1 MPASFEKLQS
11 VLGSDLIGISE
22 YEGKYV
28 VILKRLGFDVLDKAY
43 EEAQKINP
51 LPLFLTEEEIID
63 GLDVFPL
70 EYLTMQQTHSLLYGK
85 DVFSELEFSKED
97 IRRQLEFEFR
107 SKLIQLREGYL
118 AIAHSQKLLQEL
130 LQKATPT
137 LLPLCRGLLFL
148 KTKDLPER
156 VPDIYDELSNSYR
169 INVTILHKLY
179 NMRSYSEDEQKEII
193 QKLIALLQEMSQKL
207 DKLVIR

>member
-11 VLGSDLIGISE
+11 ILGNELLTISE

-28 VILKRLGFDVLDKAY
+28 VIVKRLGFDILEKAY

-51 LPLFLTEEEIID
+51 LPLFLTEEEILD

-70 EYLTMQQTHSLLYGK
+70 EYFTIQQTHTLLYGK
-85 DVFSELEFSKED
+85 DLFSELEFSKED

-118 AIAHSQKLLQEL
+118 QIAHNSKLLQEL
-130 LQKATPT
+130 IQKATPT

-156 VPDIYDELSNSYR
+156 ITDIYDELANSYR

-179 NMRSYSEDEQKEII
+179 NLRPYTADEQKEII
-193 QKLIALLQEMSQKL
+193 QKLINLLEEMSQKL

>member
-1 MPASFEKLQS
+1 MSASFDKLQQ
-11 VLGSDLIGISE
+11 VLGSDLVSIAE
-22 YEGKYV
+22 YENQYV
-28 VILKRLGFDVLDKAY
+28 VVVKRLGFDVLDKIY

-51 LPLFLTEEEIID
+51 LPLFLTEEEILD

-70 EYLTMQQTHSLLYGK
+70 EYLNIQQTHTLLYGK

-118 AIAHSQKLLQEL
+118 AIAHSSKLMQEL
-130 LQKATPT
+130 IQKATPT
-137 LLPLCRGLLFL
+137 LLPICRGLLFL
-148 KTKDLPER
+148 KTKTLPER
-156 VPDIYDELSNSYR
+156 IPDMYDELANAYR

-179 NMRSYSEDEQKEII
+179 NPRPYTKEEQKEII
-193 QKLIALLQEMSQKL
+193 QKLIALLEEMSQKM

>member
-1 MPASFEKLQS
+1 MTVSFERLQQA
-11 VLGSDLIGISE
+11 LGSELICISE

-28 VILKRLGFDVLDKAY
+28 VVVKRLGFDVLEKAY

-51 LPLFLTEEEIID
+51 LPLFLTEEEILD

-70 EYLTMQQTHSLLYGK
+70 EYFTMQQTHTLLYGK
-85 DVFSELEFSKED
+85 DMFSELEFSKED

-107 SKLIQLREGYL
+107 SKLIQLRESYL
-118 AIAHSQKLLQEL
+118 QIAHNQKLIQEL
-130 LQKATPT
+130 IQKATPT

-156 VPDIYDELSNSYR
+156 VPDIYDELANSYR
-169 INVTILHKLY
+169 INVVILHKLY
-179 NMRSYSEDEQKEII
+179 NLRPYTLDEQKEII
-193 QKLIALLQEMSQKL
+193 QKLISLLEEMSQKL